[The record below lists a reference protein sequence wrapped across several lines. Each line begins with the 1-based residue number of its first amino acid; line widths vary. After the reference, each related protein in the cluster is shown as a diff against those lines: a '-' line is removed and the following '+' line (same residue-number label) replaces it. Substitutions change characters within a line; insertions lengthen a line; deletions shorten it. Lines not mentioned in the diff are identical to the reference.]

1 MLWLEVKNQM
11 RASMDELSSRGVTLA
26 NIKVADI
33 LAKAKYFVNPILYDL
48 ASSTA
53 KLAKTQSYILN
64 PLCNTLSQDTSSIK
78 QHLPN
83 VDASITLV
91 NAQSCFFEVDYPGV
105 AVLEE
110 SSDAG
115 VTYTLIET
123 ITVPSTTIGFAE
135 YKRLITPTLATNTVR
150 LRFTGP
156 YAFNYRNHI
165 LYPYSFPTEAGV
177 QQHRPAFEFDLP
189 ADYLMLNQFMAKTD
203 ARQYKPYSNI
213 TMLPTRRFAIN
224 RYEAPLELQLVYW
237 RKPILLTF
245 TGVDATDDIQVLDC
259 TDDAS
264 MIIALGVTANCLV
277 SEKDE
282 TAGIVMR
289 NMYEVAKA
297 TLPGNDDFYS
307 GTFVT
312 VESW

>member
-1 MLWLEVKNQM
+1 M
-11 RASMDELSSRGVTLA
+11 RASMDELTSRGVVIA
-26 NIKVADI
+26 PAKVADI

-64 PLCNTLSQDTSSIK
+64 PVCNTLSQDTSSIK
-78 QHLPN
+78 QHLPE
-83 VDASITLV
+83 VDTSITLV
-91 NAQSCFFEVDYPGV
+91 NARSTFFEVDYPGV

-110 SSDAG
+110 SADAG

-156 YAFNYRNHI
+156 YAFNYRNYI
-165 LYPYSFPTEAGV
+165 LYPYNFPTAALV
-177 QQHRPAFEFDLP
+177 QQHRSAFEFDLP
-189 ADYLMLNQFMAKTD
+189 TDYLMLNQWMAKSD
-203 ARQYKPYSNI
+203 ARQYKPYSNV

-245 TGVDATDDIQVLDC
+245 TGVDATDDIQVLD
-259 TDDAS
+259 TTEDAS
-264 MIIALGVTANCLV
+264 MIVALGVTANCLV

-282 TAGIVMR
+282 TAGMVMR
-289 NMYEVAKA
+289 NMFEVAKA

-307 GTFVT
+307 ANFVVT
-312 VESW
+312 AEW